1 MLLRRVRMLEL
12 PAEENLG
19 GHVRN
24 LDRGGRDGERGD
36 RAVLHVPQQRPLEEM
51 LALTLRVP
59 PAADRLRR
67 AVPQVLKK
75 AAGLVTRGNL
85 VDGCRV

>member
-1 MLLRRVRMLEL
+1 MLEL

-36 RAVLHVPQQRPLEEM
+36 RAVLHVPQQRPLEEY

-75 AAGLVTRGNL
+75 AALLGTRGAL

>member
-1 MLLRRVRMLEL
+1 
-12 PAEENLG
+12 
-19 GHVRN
+19 
-24 LDRGGRDGERGD
+24 
-36 RAVLHVPQQRPLEEM
+36 VLHVPQQRPLEEY

-67 AVPQVLKK
+67 AVPQVLEK
-75 AAGLVTRGNL
+75 AAGLVTRGAL